1 MKRFFIGLGLIC
13 TILLIIVMIV
23 LLVFALKYKQE
34 YKITDSIVFIEV
46 TGKNLE
52 KEGMGFVYKTVDDI
66 NYIVTNYHVVN
77 SSDTIYVRNLENDK
91 TRAKL
96 VTFDAYTDIAVIKI
110 ENKLDLEDIKIG
122 NDIVKVNDDAYYFN
136 INKKEIGKAS
146 ILSLDSEINI
156 NASYGNSL
164 YKVNSID
171 GDIVLGNSGSPLFN
185 YNDEVIGMIS
195 LKEENNDSS
204 FYMTIS
210 YVMDIVNKLENKS
223 LFRPN
228 LGAMMVNTTNTEFL
242 NKYGITLN
250 EVNGVVVLDLKENYP
265 LSNSGFINGD
275 VITKVND
282 IVIDNVST
290 LQKEIYSYKQND
302 VVRIEYNR
310 NNSFNTVDVV
320 LNK

>member
-1 MKRFFIGLGLIC
+1 ML
-13 TILLIIVMIV
+13 V

-34 YKITDSIVFIEV
+34 YKITDSIVFVEV

-52 KEGMGFVYKTVDDI
+52 KQGMGFGYKTVDNI
-66 NYIVTNYHVVN
+66 NYIVTNYHVIN
-77 SSDTIYVRNLENDK
+77 SSDTIYVQNLKNEK
-91 TRAKL
+91 ARAKI
-96 VTFDAYTDIAVIKI
+96 VSFDAYTDIAVIKI
-110 ENKLDLEDIKIG
+110 ENKLDLKDIKIG
-122 NDIVKVNDDAYYFN
+122 NDKVKVNDDAYYYN
-136 INKKEIGKAS
+136 INKKEIGETS
-146 ILSLDSEINI
+146 ILSLDNEVNI
-156 NASYGNSL
+156 NTSYGNSL
-164 YKVNSID
+164 YKVNSIK
-171 GDIVLGNSGSPLFN
+171 GNIVPGNSGSPLFN

-195 LKEENNDSS
+195 LKEEDNNFS

-282 IVIDNVST
+282 IVIDDVST
-290 LQKEIYSYKQND
+290 LQKEIYSYNLND
-302 VVRIEYNR
+302 VVTIEYNR
-310 NNSFNTVDVV
+310 NNSFNTVDIV